1 METGFIGLGNLGNIM
16 VKNLV
21 DSGRKIHIYNRT
33 KEKTK
38 PFEETTFVHNK
49 VTSVA
54 AKCHI
59 IFSILS
65 DDAAVES
72 LCFDQ
77 QLIENMQPGSVHVC
91 LSTIAPS
98 TAIRLHKAHQERN
111 VDYITATIIG
121 RPEAA
126 LARALTVCLSGAS
139 EKKEQVIEL
148 LTHLGGKNIKLFGD
162 DPKSAAVVKICTN
175 FLITSAIEAMG
186 EAFNLAGK
194 AGTDASAFYEMIT
207 ETLFNAP
214 IYKNYGKVIIDESYD
229 KAGFTSQLGF
239 KDTKLALALANDAGV
254 TLPFADV
261 IKNRFIINH
270 NRGRNRY
277 DWASIAKV
285 IKEENGTL
293 SREEQGRPDT
303 V

>member
-21 DSGRKIHIYNRT
+21 ESGRKLRIFNRT
-33 KEKTK
+33 IEKTK
-38 PFEETTFVHNK
+38 PFEAT
-49 VTSVA
+49 TSVESDVPSL
-54 AKCHI
+54 AKSCDI

-72 LCFDQ
+72 LCFNQ
-77 QLIENMQPGSVHVC
+77 GLIANMKPGSVHVC
-91 LSTIAPS
+91 LSTIAAS
-98 TAIRLHKAHQERN
+98 TATRLAEEHAEKGI
-111 VDYITATIIG
+111 DYLTATIVG

-126 LARALTVCLSGAS
+126 QARALTVCLSGTSA
-139 EKKEQVIEL
+139 KKEAVVEL
-148 LTHLGGKNIKLFGD
+148 LTDLGGKNIKQFGD

-194 AGTDASAFYEMIT
+194 AGADVALFHEMIT
-207 ETLFNAP
+207 ETLFSAP

-239 KDTKLALALANDAGV
+239 KDTRLALALANDAGV
-254 TLPFADV
+254 TLPFADI
-261 IKNRFIINH
+261 IKNRFIVNH
-270 NRGRNRY
+270 SRGRNLY

-285 IKEENGTL
+285 IKEESEPLTDVKQ
-293 SREEQGRPDT
+293 SQ
-303 V
+303 

>member
-21 DSGRKIHIYNRT
+21 ETGRKIHIYNRT

-38 PFEETTFVHNK
+38 PYEES
-49 VTSVA
+49 TSVHTDVA
-54 AKCHI
+54 SIGTGCDI

-72 LCFDQ
+72 LCFNQ
-77 QLIENMQPGSVHVC
+77 GLIENMKPGSVHVC

-98 TAIRLHKAHQERN
+98 TSSRLYNAHKDKN
-111 VDYITATIIG
+111 IDYLTATIIG

-126 LARALTVCLSGAS
+126 QAKALTVCLSGAS
-139 EKKEQVIEL
+139 SQKELVVEIL
-148 LTHLGGKNIKLFGD
+148 RDLGGKNIKQFGD

-186 EAFNLAGK
+186 EAFNLVAK
-194 AGTDASAFYEMIT
+194 AGADPASFHEMIT
-207 ETLFNAP
+207 ENLFSAP
-214 IYKNYGKVIIDESYD
+214 IYKNYGKTIIDETYD

-239 KDTKLALALANDAGV
+239 KDTRLALALANEAGV

-270 NRGRNRY
+270 NRGRNQW
-277 DWASIAKV
+277 DWASIAHV
-285 IKEENGTL
+285 IKEENGSL
-293 SREEQGRPDT
+293 
-303 V
+303 